1 MSGALSG
8 LRILDFSSLLPGP
21 MATLFLAEAGAE
33 VIKIEKPGSG
43 DEMRSYQPRWGEDSA
58 NFNVLNRGK
67 KSIVLDLKS
76 EAGREQLMPLIEG
89 ADIIVEQFRPGVM
102 ARLGLSYDDI
112 RALRPDIIY
121 CSISGYGQ
129 SGPRA
134 LRAGHDLNYQGDAG
148 LLSLSYGPQ
157 QSPVV
162 PAALIADIAGGAY
175 PALVN
180 ILMALRQRDLTG
192 EGAHIDIAMAETIFP
207 FLYSAMAVGQVSG
220 KYPGNGDSMTTGASP
235 RYRLYPMADG
245 RILAAAPLEQK
256 FWDSFCAAIGLDPA
270 LRDDSRNPDET
281 GKAVAEIIASRTAS
295 EWELVFD
302 DADCCCSIVR
312 TVEEAMRSDHYRA
325 RGLFNHA
332 LVNAGGDRITALPLP
347 IAPAFRA
354 APDDVLPAPA
364 LGAQTGDLT
373 GGDKS

>member
-1 MSGALSG
+1 MSGALNG
-8 LRILDFSSLLPGP
+8 LRVLDFSTLLPGP
-21 MATLFLAEAGAE
+21 MTTLFLAEAGAE
-33 VIKIEKPGSG
+33 VIKIEKPNGG
-43 DEMRSYQPRWGEDSA
+43 DEMRSYEPRWGSDSA

-76 EAGREQLMPLIEG
+76 ETGRAKLMPLIEG

-102 ARLGLSYDDI
+102 ARLGLSYDDVRAI
-112 RALRPDIIY
+112 RSSIIY
-121 CSISGYGQ
+121 CSITGYGQ

-148 LLSLSYGPQ
+148 LLSLSYGTPQ
-157 QSPVV
+157 APIV

-220 KYPGNGDSMTTGASP
+220 KYPGNGDSKTTGASP

-281 GKAVAEIIASRTAS
+281 GKVVAEIIASRTAS
-295 EWELVFD
+295 EWEPVFD

-312 TVEEAMRSDHYRA
+312 TVEEAMRSDHYLA

-332 LVNAGGDRITALPLP
+332 LVNADGDRITALPLP

-373 GGDKS
+373 DGDKS

>member
-8 LRILDFSSLLPGP
+8 LRILDFSTLLPGP
-21 MATLFLAEAGAE
+21 MATQFLAEAGAE
-33 VIKIEKPGSG
+33 VIKIERPGSG

-67 KSIVLDLKS
+67 KSIALDLKS
-76 EAGREQLMPLIEG
+76 EEDRAKLMPLIES

-134 LRAGHDLNYQGDAG
+134 QRAGHDLNYQGDAG

-180 ILMALRQRDLTG
+180 ILMALRQRDQTG
-192 EGAHIDIAMAETIFP
+192 AGAYIDIAMAETIFP

-220 KYPGNGDSMTTGASP
+220 RYPGNGDSQTTGASP
-235 RYRLYPMADG
+235 RYRLYPTSDG

-256 FWDSFCAAIGLDPA
+256 FWERFCATIALDPA
-270 LRDDSRNPDET
+270 LRDDARDPEAT
-281 GKAVAEIIASRTAS
+281 GDAVAAIIASRPAT
-295 EWELVFD
+295 EWEPVFD
-302 DADCCCSIVR
+302 EADCCCSIVQ

-325 RGLFNHA
+325 RGLFDNA
-332 LVNAGGDRITALPLP
+332 LVNADGARITALPLP

-354 APDDVLPAPA
+354 APNDVLPAPA
-364 LGAQTGDLT
+364 LGAHTDALT
-373 GGDKS
+373 GGYKS

>member
-1 MSGALSG
+1 MSGALNG
-8 LRILDFSSLLPGP
+8 LRVLDFSTLLPGP

-33 VIKIEKPGSG
+33 VIKIERPGSG
-43 DEMRSYQPRWGEDSA
+43 DEMRSYVPRWGDDSA
-58 NFNVLNRGK
+58 NFNILNRGK
-67 KSIVLDLKS
+67 KSIALDLKS
-76 EAGREQLMPLIEG
+76 DAGRAQLMPLIEG

-102 ARLGLSYDDI
+102 ARLGLSYDDVRAI
-112 RALRPDIIY
+112 RPGIIY

-148 LLSLSYGPQ
+148 LLALSYGSPQ
-157 QSPVV
+157 APVV

-180 ILMALRQRDLTG
+180 ILMALRQRDQTG
-192 EGAHIDIAMAETIFP
+192 EGAYIDIAMAETIFP
-207 FLYSAMAVGQVSG
+207 FLYSAMAEGQVSG
-220 KYPGNGDSMTTGASP
+220 DFPGNGDSMTTGASP
-235 RYRLYPMADG
+235 RYRLYPTSDG

-256 FWDSFCAAIGLDPA
+256 FWESFCEAIGLEPA
-270 LRDDSRNPDET
+270 LRDDTRDPEAT
-281 GKAVAEIIASRTAS
+281 GRGVAAIIASRPAS
-295 EWELVFD
+295 EWEPVFD
-302 DADCCCSIVR
+302 AADCCCSIVR
-312 TVEEAMRSDHYRA
+312 TVDEAMRCEHYRA
-325 RGLFNHA
+325 RGLFDHT
-332 LVNAGGDRITALPLP
+332 LTNAGGDHITALPLP

-354 APDDVLPAPA
+354 APDDMLPAPA